1 MALSMVKN
9 VLCVF
14 LFGLDGD
21 SLDTTLTFPPVFLS
35 LPTTGAEVPF
45 VFGLPAEVT
54 TDAERSLS
62 AAMGCYWTSFATT
75 GSPNSGDCV
84 SQLHLPQWP
93 MLDDSGDVLQFQGTD
108 VGAPVKIV
116 KGLKNKACSTF
127 AKHYNK

>member
-1 MALSMVKN
+1 LS
-9 VLCVF
+9 F
-14 LFGLDGD
+14 
-21 SLDTTLTFPPVFLS
+21 
-35 LPTTGAEVPF
+35 PTTGAEVPF

>member
-1 MALSMVKN
+1 
-9 VLCVF
+9 
-14 LFGLDGD
+14 
-21 SLDTTLTFPPVFLS
+21 LS